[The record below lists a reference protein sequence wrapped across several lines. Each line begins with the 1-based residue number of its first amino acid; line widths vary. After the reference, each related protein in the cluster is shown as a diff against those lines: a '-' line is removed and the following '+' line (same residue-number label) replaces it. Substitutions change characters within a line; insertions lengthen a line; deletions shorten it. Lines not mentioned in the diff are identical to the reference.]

1 MDNIGSIRPDTVLSM
16 LQELVTRHGGQC
28 VPSTSCMQAGRQK
41 TVRTPRG
48 TCCSKTPRPTAVFV
62 RTDVLAIGVLRTVR
76 AMGLRVPEDISL
88 VSHDDVPLAQFTA
101 PPLTTVRV
109 DYEALGKSA
118 VEMLAAMLER
128 KPIALSR
135 TVHTTLIQRATVA
148 PPLHHTLYHD

>member
-1 MDNIGSIRPDTVLSM
+1 
-16 LQELVTRHGGQC
+16 
-28 VPSTSCMQAGRQK
+28 
-41 TVRTPRG
+41 
-48 TCCSKTPRPTAVFV
+48 
-62 RTDVLAIGVLRTVR
+62 
-76 AMGLRVPEDISL
+76 MGLRVPEDISL

-118 VEMLAAMLER
+118 VEMLLAMLER

>member
-1 MDNIGSIRPDTVLSM
+1 
-16 LQELVTRHGGQC
+16 
-28 VPSTSCMQAGRQK
+28 
-41 TVRTPRG
+41 
-48 TCCSKTPRPTAVFV
+48 
-62 RTDVLAIGVLRTVR
+62 
-76 AMGLRVPEDISL
+76 MGLRVPEDISL
-88 VSHDDVPLAQFTA
+88 VSHDDVPLAQFTD

>member
-1 MDNIGSIRPDTVLSM
+1 
-16 LQELVTRHGGQC
+16 
-28 VPSTSCMQAGRQK
+28 MQAGRQK

-88 VSHDDVPLAQFTA
+88 VSHDDVPLAQFTD